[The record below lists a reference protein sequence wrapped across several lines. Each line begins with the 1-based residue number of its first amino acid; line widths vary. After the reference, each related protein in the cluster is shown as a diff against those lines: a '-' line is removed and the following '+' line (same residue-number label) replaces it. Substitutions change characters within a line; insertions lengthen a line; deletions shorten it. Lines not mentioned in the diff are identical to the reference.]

1 VRLTYKFL
9 LAAPILG
16 ILGVIFVLLD
26 QSHIYFAPGTERVDR
41 LFTLLSMCGVLFL
54 LLAGATILL
63 TPFWL
68 WRKEPPKILARTGIV
83 LILGAILFALFA
95 YGAFIL
101 AGITT
106 VRDGNGILLF
116 FAAPPASPA
125 LLSGLLTLIAAAV
138 GSSRSR
144 AQTRRKQY
152 PFPPTA

>member
-1 VRLTYKFL
+1 MRRTYKFL

-16 ILGVIFVLLD
+16 ILGVIFILLD

-54 LLAGATILL
+54 LVAGVTILFA
-63 TPFWL
+63 PFWL
-68 WRKEPPKILARTGIV
+68 WRKEPPKRLALTGIT

-101 AGITT
+101 VGITT
-106 VRDGNGILLF
+106 VKDGNGILLF

-125 LLSGLLTLIAAAV
+125 LLSGLLTLIAAAI
-138 GSSRSR
+138 GYSRSR
-144 AQTRRKQY
+144 VRS
-152 PFPPTA
+152 